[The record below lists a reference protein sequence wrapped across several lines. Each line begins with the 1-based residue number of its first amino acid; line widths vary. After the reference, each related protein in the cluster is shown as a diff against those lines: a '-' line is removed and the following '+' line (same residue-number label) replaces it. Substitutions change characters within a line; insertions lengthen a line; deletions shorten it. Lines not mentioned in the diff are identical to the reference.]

1 MHSFDIFRNS
11 ADPFASVTG
20 TRSPS
25 RMKPSISDGMLSQ
38 GNGQSG
44 LHTDQSLAAGLQD
57 LTSVVKNI
65 ANFLFIWI

>member
-38 GNGQSG
+38 GNG
-44 LHTDQSLAAGLQD
+44 LHTDQSLAAGLRD
-57 LTSVVKNI
+57 LTSVVKI
-65 ANFLFIWI
+65 HT